1 MLKATKYM
9 GDPVNQIDRNHMQ
22 VFQAK
27 SMLEVT
33 SLPVAVGME
42 NKFAPVVFVYVF
54 LIYQKSTSSEHAIH
68 C

>member
-33 SLPVAVGME
+33 SLPVAVRME
-42 NKFAPVVFVYVF
+42 NKFAPVVFAYVF
-54 LIYQKSTSSEHAIH
+54 
-68 C
+68 